1 MSLIYFLKKTK
12 DIFLCD
18 SSLASLALAA
28 VGGLWGLQY
37 YWGTEKW
44 NFNISSPFEFILA
57 AIFFAITVPSFYNI
71 RGLSGWKNF
80 LASIF
85 FWILIFPCLSAL
97 TGSSFLLGRTYVP
110 FFRAFNIPDNISGKF
125 LNLDKALFFD
135 LWPQFFLLG
144 IALGAVY
151 SNNKKIHLSA
161 LIKNGFFLSG
171 FAALAPLI
179 GNAVGLIT
187 DSVLLSFVVAFVIF
201 GCALNK
207 LLAKIQ

>member
-1 MSLIYFLKKTK
+1 MSLIYFLKKSK
-12 DIFLCD
+12 DIFLRD
-18 SSLASLALAA
+18 SSLAYLALAA

-37 YWGTEKW
+37 YWGAEKW
-44 NFNISSPFEFILA
+44 SFNISSPFEFILA
-57 AIFFAITVPSFYNI
+57 AIFFAMTVSSFYNV

-85 FWILIFPCLSAL
+85 FWILIFLCLSAL
-97 TGSSFLLGRTYVP
+97 TGSSFILGRIYLP
-110 FFRAFNIPDNISGKF
+110 FFRAFNISDEMSGKF
-125 LNLDKALFFD
+125 LNLNKAQFFD

-151 SNNKKIHLSA
+151 GNNGKIHLSG
-161 LIKNGFFLSG
+161 LIKNGIFLLG

-179 GNAVGLIT
+179 GNAIGLIT
-187 DSVLLSFVVAFVIF
+187 NSALLSFVVTFVIF

-207 LLAKIQ
+207 LFTKIQ